1 MNVNIGAMDIPKKQP
16 MYFIQPQI
24 VMDCY
29 LIAVQREPSKNCII
43 IFEEE
48 ENLVWTGT
56 QTHISSY
63 RCWLAYL
70 LYH

>member
-48 ENLVWTGT
+48 ENLV
-56 QTHISSY
+56 
-63 RCWLAYL
+63 
-70 LYH
+70 